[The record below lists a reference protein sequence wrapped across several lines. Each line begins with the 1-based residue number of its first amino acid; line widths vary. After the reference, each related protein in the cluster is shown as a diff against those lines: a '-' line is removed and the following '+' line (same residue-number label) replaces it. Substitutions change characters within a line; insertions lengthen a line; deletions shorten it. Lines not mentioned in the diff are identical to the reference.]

1 MSFTNK
7 LKSLKVAPDTM
18 ATLTYSEGTDVF
30 LMNEDEVE
38 LLEEE
43 FDEGTQRLIDEFI
56 NIIDLGENND

>member
-1 MSFTNK
+1 
-7 LKSLKVAPDTM
+7 
-18 ATLTYSEGTDVF
+18 
-30 LMNEDEVE
+30 MNEDEVE